1 MADEA
6 GESAIPLRS
15 LPATCGAGSESEA
28 QMKLQQISF
37 IVCSGVSALAFAFLL
52 GYSAHDELGLS
63 RDVIRFG
70 ALLAALI
77 IGTVVAIDYNLS
89 KIK

>member
-1 MADEA
+1 MA
-6 GESAIPLRS
+6 
-15 LPATCGAGSESEA
+15 
-28 QMKLQQISF
+28 
-37 IVCSGVSALAFAFLL
+37 VAFVI

-63 RDVIRFG
+63 KDVMRFG